1 MVKYKLRGLH
11 FNARFIPFID
21 FVTTVHF
28 FLSSKDC
35 QPGSLNATLAAGKII
50 LCLSESDQQDILS
63 ASITVQ
69 KAGGVGLI
77 YAQFHED
84 GLTKCSFIPCIK
96 VSYEVAAQI
105 ISYIRRA
112 R

>member
-77 YAQFHED
+77 YAQS
-84 GLTKCSFIPCIK
+84 TT
-96 VSYEVAAQI
+96 
-105 ISYIRRA
+105 RA
-112 R
+112 FLQGTEMAGVCFLWH